1 MKIWDQKVQAGSPL
15 ARLTRLQDAVLERDP
30 ASELSS

>member
-1 MKIWDQKVQAGSPL
+1 VTPSSRFSSGK
-15 ARLTRLQDAVLERDP
+15 LTRLQNAVLERDP

>member
-15 ARLTRLQDAVLERDP
+15 ASSPAFKNGVLERDP